1 MNWGKGITIT
11 IILFVSFIMYLVFT
25 CMKQTDINLVSADY
39 YEQEVAYQQVID
51 KKNNLEKLGGKPV
64 VSVLSPHQLVVDMS
78 ELSSWD
84 HSEGNIYMF
93 RPSNP
98 SLDQQFNLS
107 LDQNGKQVL
116 TMNQLASGKWIAK
129 ISWSRLGTEYYYE
142 QTVMVP

>member
-39 YEQEVAYQQVID
+39 YEQEIAYQQVID

-64 VSVLSPHQLVVDMS
+64 IAVLSPQQLVLDMS
-78 ELSSWD
+78 GLSSWD
-84 HSEGNIYMF
+84 KSEGSIYMF

-98 SLDQQFNLS
+98 SLDQRFELS
-107 LDQNGKQVL
+107 LDGEGKQVI
-116 TMNQLASGKWIAK
+116 TIDRIASGKWIAK

-142 QTVMVP
+142 QTVMIP

>member
-25 CMKQTDINLVSADY
+25 CIKQTDINLVSADY
-39 YEQEVAYQQVID
+39 YEQEIAYQQVID
-51 KKNNLEKLGGKPV
+51 KKNNLEKLGGKPIITV
-64 VSVLSPHQLVVDMS
+64 ISPQQLVLDMS
-78 ELSSWD
+78 GLTSWD
-84 HSEGNIYMF
+84 QSIGNIYMF

-98 SLDQQFNLS
+98 SLDQRFDIS
-107 LDQNGKQVL
+107 LDDEGKQVL
-116 TMNQLASGKWIAK
+116 MMDRMASGKWIAK